1 MLKKVV
7 SLHAFSKDM
16 KITIHSEEELPIVA
30 KTLLQE
36 FPNDRVFCF
45 YGEMGAGKTTF
56 IKVICHELGVEDTT
70 SSPTFAI
77 VNEYLTS
84 DGDSIYHFD
93 FYRIEKLADAYEI
106 GTEDYLYSGNYC
118 FLEWP
123 ENVEELIQPDF
134 VKIKITVNGAQS
146 RTFETFSN

>member
-1 MLKKVV
+1 
-7 SLHAFSKDM
+7 M
-16 KITIHSEEELPIVA
+16 KITIHSEEELPQVA
-30 KTLLQE
+30 EALLAE
-36 FPNDRVFCF
+36 FPSDRVFCF

-56 IKVICHELGVEDTT
+56 IKVVCQQLGAMDTT

-77 VNEYLTS
+77 VNEYLTEEE
-84 DGDSIYHFD
+84 SIYHFD

-106 GTEDYLYSGNYC
+106 GVEDYLYSGNYC

-134 VKIKITVNGAQS
+134 VKVRISVGDDHS
-146 RTFETFSN
+146 RTFETFNE